1 MVEEREMERFWN
13 SWRPI
18 RGKDDRGAS
27 TRESTR
33 RLDISP
39 EDYKPTDGKPKEI
52 CRNKNEK
59 PTDAYN
65 TKDDETT
72 EAYNNISENLSS
84 VRKTITFTREDN
96 IVETELIFEDVETVE
111 FGESSVENIEEAQE
125 NLEVAEMNLK
135 QENQQVNLEGKQAA
149 EDKKK
154 EHYGRGGEQ
163 HLCALY
169 DHQVHRGRAGDGADQ
184 PNTVASRVSQFGG
197 KVKNRAESQL
207 RARISGRKPHPS
219 PARTSNT
226 RGLTGGILKKRS
238 LQFSSP
244 KQSKEKISAMKRLFE
259 PGSSQQTLA
268 LVEVAITAINIL

>member
-1 MVEEREMERFWN
+1 MTEV
-13 SWRPI
+13 PV
-18 RGKDDRGAS
+18 
-27 TRESTR
+27 
-33 RLDISP
+33 P
-39 EDYKPTDGKPKEI
+39 ENLPDGWIYLQKPTDGKPKEI

-65 TKDDETT
+65 TEDDETT
-72 EAYNNISENLSS
+72 EAYNNISENVSS
-84 VRKTITFTREDN
+84 VRKTSTFTREDN
-96 IVETELIFEDVETVE
+96 TVETGLIFEDVETVE
-111 FGESSVENIEEAQE
+111 FGESSVENIEE

-135 QENQQVNLEGKQAA
+135 QENQQVNLEGKQTA

-219 PARTSNT
+219 PARTGNT

-238 LQFSSP
+238 LQP
-244 KQSKEKISAMKRLFE
+244 EAKQRKDLRYE
-259 PGSSQQTLA
+259 TL
-268 LVEVAITAINIL
+268 V